1 MKSTERVLG
10 WDLLRGLCAFCVAGY
25 HLLYWQEITAIHT
38 FGSYGVYLFF
48 VLSGASLSY
57 TYADAIASRRFSFPR
72 FLWARYLRLAPLY
85 VGLMV
90 LVFPWKLMQLGLST
104 ELFISYLT
112 NATFLFGFYN
122 PANHAL
128 LVGGWSLGIEAIFYL
143 LFPLLM
149 MSFRLT
155 ATAWGLFVGLL
166 SLQAAWILITVAQ
179 PDGYQQNY
187 LLYHQAPAFAAYFMG
202 GCLIGVIRHQGQFQ
216 KLIPAVFGLG
226 GLLCGF
232 LVLWKINPVNAGGE
246 LTGWRGLS
254 STTLCFLMVFFASR
268 IELKSSF
275 VGLAQKFGDSTYG
288 LYLMHPVIF
297 FGCLFVLFPRLGIVE
312 PVQWPLS
319 GRLAFGGFVIALA
332 LALALASEKYFEKP
346 LRLWAGQKF
355 SSL

>member
-128 LVGGWSLGIEAIFYL
+128 LVGGWSLGIEVIFYL
-143 LFPLLM
+143 LFPFLM
-149 MSFRLT
+149 MSFRHR
-155 ATAWGLFVGLL
+155 ATTVLLFGALL
-166 SLQAAWILITVAQ
+166 ILQATWIGITVAQ
-179 PDGYQQNY
+179 PDGYQKNHLIY
-187 LLYHQAPAFAAYFMG
+187 YQAPAFVAYFMG
-202 GCLIGVIRHQGQFQ
+202 GCLIGVIRHNIQF
-216 KLIPAVFGLG
+216 KNLIPENFGIG
-226 GLLCGF
+226 GIMCGF
-232 LVLWKINPVNAGGE
+232 LLLWMLNPLKAGDE
-246 LTGWRGLS
+246 LLGWRGLS
-254 STTLCFLMVFFASR
+254 SAILCFVMVFFASR
-268 IELKSSF
+268 VELNNNF
-275 VGLAQKFGDSTYG
+275 VGLAHKVGDATYG
-288 LYLMHPVIF
+288 LYLWHPVIF
-297 FGCLFVLFPRLGIVE
+297 FGCTLAVFPRLGISE
-312 PVQWPLS
+312 PTQWALCA
-319 GRLAFGGFVIALA
+319 RIAFGGFVIALA
-332 LALALASEKYFEKP
+332 FGLALASEKYFEKP
-346 LRLWAGQKF
+346 LRLWAKPKIQG
-355 SSL
+355 

>member
-10 WDLLRGLCAFCVAGY
+10 WDLLRGLCALCVAAY
-25 HLLYWQEITAIHT
+25 HLLYWQDVAAIHT

-57 TYADAIASRRFSFPR
+57 TYAEAIASRRFSFPR
-72 FLWARYLRLAPLY
+72 FLWTRYLRLAPLY

-90 LVFPWKLMQLGLST
+90 LVFPWKVKQLGFST
-104 ELFISYLT
+104 ELFTSYLT

-149 MSFRLT
+149 MSFRFT
-155 ATAWGLFVGLL
+155 QTAWGLFVGLVV
-166 SLQAAWILITVAQ
+166 LQAIWIGITVAQ
-179 PDGYQQNY
+179 PDGYEQNY
-187 LLYHQAPAFAAYFMG
+187 LLYHQVPAFAAYFMG
-202 GCLIGVIRHQGQFQ
+202 GCLIGVFRHLSQFK
-216 KLIPAVFGLG
+216 KLIPAIFGIW

-232 LVLWKINPVNAGGE
+232 LLLWLMNPLKAGDE
-246 LTGWRGLS
+246 LMGWRGLS
-254 STTLCFLMVFFASR
+254 SATLCFFMVSLASR

-275 VGLAQKFGDSTYG
+275 MDLAQKFGDATYG
-288 LYLMHPVIF
+288 LYLLHPVIF
-297 FGCLFVLFPRLGIVE
+297 FGCMFVLFPRLGIVE
-312 PVQWPLS
+312 PAQWALS

-332 LALALASEKYFEKP
+332 FGLALASEEYFEKP
-346 LRLWAGQKF
+346 LRLWAKPRIQA
-355 SSL
+355 